1 MGITFVKCKTCL
13 LIFNS
18 GLDSE
23 KIVRDTSSQERS
35 TISCPLGHS
44 HDYDSSEFIEESVF
58 DTRGH
63 RIAGR
68 PVSS

>member
-1 MGITFVKCKTCL
+1 MGRIFVKCKTCL

-18 GLDSE
+18 NLESE
-23 KIVRDTSSQERS
+23 NIVRDTSSQELS

-44 HDYDSSEFIEESVF
+44 HDYNSSELIEESAF